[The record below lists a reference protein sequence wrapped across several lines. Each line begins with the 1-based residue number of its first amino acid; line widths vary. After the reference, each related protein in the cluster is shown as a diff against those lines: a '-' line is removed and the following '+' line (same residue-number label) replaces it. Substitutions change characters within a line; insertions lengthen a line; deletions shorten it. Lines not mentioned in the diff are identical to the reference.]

1 MSESWPDDITRRLI
15 AAGLANVALN
25 NNYPKKENKLKIG
38 LIGLAPETEKL
49 IYQELDLPIG
59 NGKPKAFA

>member
-1 MSESWPDDITRRLI
+1 MSERMSGID
-15 AAGLANVALN
+15 
-25 NNYPKKENKLKIG
+25 IG